1 MIRLIIIG
9 LMLFIFIV
17 YITTKTAININ
28 VKAVNSMKNTYIN
41 KLTDDEV
48 SIKGAVNYL
57 QLTNSIKE

>member
-17 YITTKTAININ
+17 YIITKTAININ
-28 VKAVNSMKNTYIN
+28 VKAVNSMENIYIN

-48 SIKGAVNYL
+48 SIKDAVNYL

>member
-17 YITTKTAININ
+17 YIITKTAININ
-28 VKAVNSMKNTYIN
+28 IKAVNSMENIYIN
-41 KLTDDEV
+41 QLTDDEV
-48 SIKGAVNYL
+48 SIKNAVNYL

>member
-17 YITTKTAININ
+17 YIITKTAININ
-28 VKAVNSMKNTYIN
+28 IKAVNSMENIYIN
-41 KLTDDEV
+41 QLTDDEV
-48 SIKGAVNYL
+48 SIKDAVNYL

>member
-17 YITTKTAININ
+17 YIITKTAININ
-28 VKAVNSMKNTYIN
+28 VKAVNSMENIYIN
-41 KLTDDEV
+41 QLTDDEV
-48 SIKGAVNYL
+48 SIKDAVNYL

>member
-17 YITTKTAININ
+17 YIITKTAININ
-28 VKAVNSMKNTYIN
+28 VKVVNNMENIYIN

-48 SIKGAVNYL
+48 SIKDAVNYL

>member
-17 YITTKTAININ
+17 YIITKTAININ
-28 VKAVNSMKNTYIN
+28 VKAVNSMKNIYIN
-41 KLTDDEV
+41 QLTDDEV
-48 SIKGAVNYL
+48 SIKNAVNYL

>member
-17 YITTKTAININ
+17 YIITKTAININ
-28 VKAVNSMKNTYIN
+28 VKAVNSMKNTYVN

-48 SIKGAVNYL
+48 SIKDAVSYL
-57 QLTNSIKE
+57 KLTNSIKE

>member
-17 YITTKTAININ
+17 YIITKTAININ
-28 VKAVNSMKNTYIN
+28 VKAVNSMENIYIN

-48 SIKGAVNYL
+48 SIKDAVSYL
-57 QLTNSIKE
+57 KLTNSIKE